1 MSQLSSSLE
10 ARECPKSRLF
20 DNAYSVRN
28 DTSLA
33 DIKGYVSLDPVK
45 LLVVV
50 AFAGS
55 GATVRDWI
63 ADFAFIMVEY
73 DLAGCD
79 SCWIHAGFSTGWSER
94 RTVVLDA
101 VTTALA
107 DNPSY
112 SLVITGHSIG
122 AGVGTL
128 AAAELRSMNYS
139 VDTYTFGSP
148 RVGNTA
154 FTTFVTNQAPSLGHN
169 YRMTHLD
176 DPVPQIPPTWIGYEH
191 TSPEY
196 WLSDGTDTTDDYLPS
211 DVVVCEGIGNTDCNA
226 GEGLIPIDGTSHSHY
241 LGLID
246 GCQGSL
252 SW

>member
-1 MSQLSSSLE
+1 M
-10 ARECPKSRLF
+10 
-20 DNAYSVRN
+20 
-28 DTSLA
+28 
-33 DIKGYVSLDPVK
+33 
-45 LLVVV
+45 
-50 AFAGS
+50 
-55 GATVRDWI
+55 
-63 ADFAFIMVEY
+63 
-73 DLAGCD
+73 GCY

-122 AGVGTL
+122 AGIATL
-128 AAAELRSMNYS
+128 AAAELRRMNYL

-154 FTTFVTNQAPSLGHN
+154 FASFVTDQAPSLGQN
-169 YRMTHLD
+169 YRMTHLN
-176 DPVPQIPPTWIGYEH
+176 DPVPQIPPSWIGYEH

-196 WLSDGTDTTDDYLPS
+196 WLSDGTDTTDDYQPS
-211 DVVVCEGIGNTDCNA
+211 DVVVCEGLGNDDCNA